1 MEEMS
6 VQKRLS
12 YRFSLYGDRIP
23 TDHGEALYA
32 AISGICPDLHELNGF
47 SLSPVV
53 RTVAVGNELLLQ
65 PGSCFFARV
74 PETHLAQLVTISGKT
89 LSLRAATVRVGPM
102 QVQLI
107 QPATILRSRVVTFKN
122 AVTEVSLLRKV
133 EEALHEMG
141 GDASI
146 KIMRRRILTIHAK
159 KVIGFGVELSGLLE
173 EASLA
178 LQVHGI
184 GGRRRFGCGV
194 FLPGAEVI
202 GA

>member
-1 MEEMS
+1 MKELSMK
-6 VQKRLS
+6 QRLF

-23 TDHGEALYA
+23 IDHGEVLYA
-32 AISGICPDLHELNGF
+32 AISGICPDLHELDGF
-47 SLSPVV
+47 SLSPVI

-65 PGSCFFARV
+65 PGSCFFAQV

-89 LSLRAATVRVGPM
+89 LSLRAAAVRVGPM

-107 QPATILRSRVVTFKN
+107 QPATTLRSRVVTFKN
-122 AVTEVSLLRKV
+122 AVTEDSMLRKV

-141 GDASI
+141 GVASI
-146 KIMRRRILTIHAK
+146 KIVRRRILTIHTN

-173 EASLA
+173 DTSLA

-194 FLPGAEVI
+194 FLPGAEVTN
-202 GA
+202 A